1 MEQFNKD
8 LKSLGTTLQPINRH

>member
-8 LKSLGTTLQPINRH
+8 LTSLGTTLQPINRH